1 MSAWDEE
8 YAAQH
13 DRLCEIELD
22 GPEYRNPCRCADRRA
37 GASLD
42 PKLLAMRVKR
52 VRQAEAAL
60 ATVKHTLVSYITE
73 HAPSTCEAVNSF
85 NRCGAPID
93 GILLVSCGHSAA
105 LCSTHASATLR
116 DRDHSSEIM
125 CTKTTPD
132 LHAAPVAVTLEWQG
146 IA

>member
-1 MSAWDEE
+1 MTFDEE

-13 DRLCEIELD
+13 DDLCEAQPH
-22 GPEYRNPCRCADRRA
+22 GYGSCRCADRRA
-37 GASLD
+37 TLD
-42 PKLLAMRVKR
+42 PRLLAMRVKR

-73 HAPSTCEAVNSF
+73 HAPSTCEAEGLF
-85 NRCGAPID
+85 DRCGKPID

-105 LCSTHASATLR
+105 LCSTHASLSLR
-116 DRDHSSEIM
+116 EAQSAREVM
-125 CTKTTPD
+125 CTQTTPD